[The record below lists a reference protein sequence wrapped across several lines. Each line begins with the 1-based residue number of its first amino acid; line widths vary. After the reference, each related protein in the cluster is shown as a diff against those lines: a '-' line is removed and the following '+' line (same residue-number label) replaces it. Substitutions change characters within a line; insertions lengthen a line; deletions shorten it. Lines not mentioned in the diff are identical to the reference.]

1 LKIYPLTH
9 QSDKP
14 SRCLF
19 EIDLDNVLAIC
30 NQSINAVSLK
40 CRLVGPSIVNTNSQC
55 ILIVDEET
63 SSNEYFWVFPNELE
77 RSIWI
82 REIIKRQYTYYQL
95 IYTDFLLLMKLN
107 IQEGINAEKQQ
118 VIAIVYSG
126 RFVICS
132 DTIYDEVDLRKYS
145 SLTYQK
151 TEEFTGVILCLVSN
165 RFLYLSSP
173 IIKLTDMLYSCLH
186 QAIQVKTLTDLNK
199 QILTSQNI
207 PVIVER
213 FINFIFEHGLQT
225 KGKSKFSE

>member
-1 LKIYPLTH
+1 
-9 QSDKP
+9 
-14 SRCLF
+14 
-19 EIDLDNVLAIC
+19 
-30 NQSINAVSLK
+30 
-40 CRLVGPSIVNTNSQC
+40 
-55 ILIVDEET
+55 
-63 SSNEYFWVFPNELE
+63 
-77 RSIWI
+77 
-82 REIIKRQYTYYQL
+82 
-95 IYTDFLLLMKLN
+95 MKLN

-118 VIAIVYSG
+118 VIAIIYPG

-145 SLTYQK
+145 SLNYQK
-151 TEEFTGVILCLVSN
+151 NEDFTCVILCLVSN

-186 QAIQVKTLTDLNK
+186 QAIRVKTLTDLNK

-225 KGKSKFSE
+225 KG

>member
-1 LKIYPLTH
+1 
-9 QSDKP
+9 
-14 SRCLF
+14 
-19 EIDLDNVLAIC
+19 
-30 NQSINAVSLK
+30 
-40 CRLVGPSIVNTNSQC
+40 
-55 ILIVDEET
+55 
-63 SSNEYFWVFPNELE
+63 
-77 RSIWI
+77 
-82 REIIKRQYTYYQL
+82 
-95 IYTDFLLLMKLN
+95 MKLN

-118 VIAIVYSG
+118 VLAIIYSG

-151 TEEFTGVILCLVSN
+151 NDEFTGVILCLVSN

-173 IIKLTDMLYSCLH
+173 ILKLTDMLYNCLR
-186 QAIQVKTLTDLNK
+186 QAIKVKTLTDLNK

-225 KGKSKFSE
+225 KGISNFRTIGK